1 MSQYTR
7 KQIIRKINRELPIVV
22 VYNYL
27 VMNKHLIHK
36 NAIRNSYILDG
47 EIELEPIDL
56 EDIDFEKDKAVKTY
70 CLFHNTKNKD
80 STNFILPLAEEETSP
95 NGKKKTGNFY
105 NCFSCTESKKPL
117 NPIHFYMVV
126 RFGIRPQLL
135 SVLEEETTKAYYKS
149 IEELAALMGI
159 SYNDGKREISEE
171 EKKKFRMQ
179 AILNTSADIYHRY
192 LKSGDSFAKKAYLYL
207 VKDRGFEA
215 LGKNFYKVIDT
226 MKLGCAPKKYDST
239 FLYDQLKQKGFTDEE
254 LLESKV
260 VIEKEKNGKTII
272 VDFHTNGIILPYTRG
287 KHVHNLYC
295 RKFTDEK
302 KWRHM
307 RLGGEVEYPVGF
319 DTAQKFPF
327 VIVVEGELDYL
338 TFKALG
344 FDNVICVGGIK
355 GLKGEHIN
363 RLLYQYTTSEGER
376 CRTVYVCLDGDEKG
390 QEGVKKVADDLL
402 EAGLDVRV
410 IRMSVPHP
418 KTGDMLSDDPN
429 KFFQVF
435 GLAVKP
441 IFERLIEEAISYQAF
456 KFLRMCETEQ
466 PKGATAQL
474 GFVRRNSKL
483 LGEIDPTEKLF
494 IAMEV
499 AEYFKIPAEWLLQ
512 TWKIVPPAPT
522 STGEVKPLP
531 QEALDKSWLVLFD
544 QQDVADACLERIG
557 NVVVYTSAKEF
568 IAAAKQHKDLST
580 IAIHT
585 NIAPEF
591 KDEVLHTFPHFKF
604 KEFIATSAE
613 QIRSFQNYEFMGY
626 FRELQNPYVNA
637 AS

>member
-1 MSQYTR
+1 MSHYTR
-7 KQIIRKINRELPIVV
+7 KQIKDKINNELPIVV
-22 VYNYL
+22 VYNYFA
-27 VMNKHLIHK
+27 MNKHLIHK
-36 NAIRNSYILDG
+36 DAIKNEYILNG

-56 EDIDFEKDKAVKTY
+56 EDIDFEKDKTVKTH
-70 CLFHNTKNKD
+70 CLFHNTKNTD
-80 STNFILPLAEEETSP
+80 STNFKLPNQEEVSP
-95 NGKKKTGNFY
+95 DGKKKVDNFY
-105 NCFSCTESKKPL
+105 NCFGSCSY
-117 NPIHFYMVV
+117 PILRPIQFYMVM
-126 RFGIRPQLL
+126 RFGIRPKLL
-135 SVLEEETTKAYYKS
+135 FVFEEETKKAYYKS

-171 EKKKFRMQ
+171 EKRKFRIQ
-179 AILNTSADIYHRY
+179 AILNTSAEIYHQY
-192 LKSGDSFAKKAYLYL
+192 LKSKEPFAKKSQSYLF
-207 VKDRGFEA
+207 KDRGFTA
-215 LGKNFYKVIDT
+215 LGNDFYKVINA
-226 MKLGCAPKKYDST
+226 MKIGCAPKKYNST
-239 FLYDQLKQKGFTDEE
+239 FLYDNLKKKGYTDEE
-254 LLESKV
+254 LLDAKV
-260 VIEKEKNGKTII
+260 VVEKEKNGKTII
-272 VDFHTNGIILPYTRG
+272 VDFHTNGIILPYTKG

-295 RKFTDEK
+295 RKFTDDD

-363 RLLYQYTTSEGER
+363 RLLYQYVTSEGER

-402 EAGLDVRV
+402 EAGLDIRV
-410 IRMSVPHP
+410 IRMNVPHP
-418 KTGDMLSDDPN
+418 ETGDMLADDPN
-429 KFFQVF
+429 KFFQIF

-441 IFERLIEEAISYQAF
+441 IFERLIDEAISYQAF
-456 KFLRMCETEQ
+456 KFLRLCEKEQ

-483 LGEIDPTEKLF
+483 LNEIEATEKLF
-494 IAMEV
+494 IAIEI
-499 AEYFKIPAEWLLQ
+499 AEYFNIPAEWLLQ
-512 TWKIVPPAPT
+512 TWKIVPPTPA
-522 STGEVKPLP
+522 STGEAKPFP

-544 QQDVADACLERIG
+544 QQDVADACLERIR

-604 KEFIATSAE
+604 TEFLATSAE
-613 QIRSFQNYEFMGY
+613 QVRSFKNYEFMGY
-626 FRELQNPYVNA
+626 FRALQNPYVNT